1 MTIIV
6 KIQTST
12 LEMYL
17 IITIKIMDNTGK
29 KEKKKTNEISRAI
42 ISSRNSL
49 SNSPTALHNCLP
61 TEFLDRHLF
70 SVAYKLT
77 AQIVKEIRHIYICF
91 GAAD

>member
-42 ISSRNSL
+42 ISSRNCL

-61 TEFLDRHLF
+61 TEFLDRDLF